1 MEALSYRLVECTVGG
16 VHGNSF
22 VIAGGPPKLAQS
34 SSSSVI
40 ERCGKYGRA
49 YKRFCAAFKS
59 TGILEGAAA
68 ARQRLASFLLLLTHS
83 TTIYLQHT
91 SQIALL

>member
-40 ERCGKYGRA
+40 ERCGKHGRA
-49 YKRFCAAFKS
+49 YKRFCAA
-59 TGILEGAAA
+59 
-68 ARQRLASFLLLLTHS
+68 R
-83 TTIYLQHT
+83 
-91 SQIALL
+91 

>member
-40 ERCGKYGRA
+40 ERCGKHGRWE
-49 YKRFCAAFKS
+49 
-59 TGILEGAAA
+59 GIQEVLCGQVNCCIEV
-68 ARQRLASFLLLLTHS
+68 
-83 TTIYLQHT
+83 
-91 SQIALL
+91 